1 MEAAAVRALPHEG
14 EKGMELVAF
23 VTLLAV
29 LQYFLFGFQVGQ
41 MRARHG
47 VKAPAMSGHP
57 EFERMF
63 RVQQNTMEQLVMF
76 IPALWICAQYGDPR
90 WAAGIGLFFVVGRFI
105 YKRAYVADPA
115 KRGLGFTIGVVATS
129 ILIGWGLYG
138 ASRAIW
144 SAYLS

>member
-1 MEAAAVRALPHEG
+1 
-14 EKGMELVAF
+14 MELVALI
-23 VTLLAV
+23 TLLAL

-41 MRARHG
+41 MRAKHG

-76 IPALWICAQYGDPR
+76 IPALWICAHVGEPR

-115 KRGLGFTIGVVATS
+115 KRSLGFTITLLSTTV
-129 ILIGWGLYG
+129 LIGWGLYG
-138 ASRAIW
+138 TGLEIW
-144 SAYLS
+144 GTYLS